1 MVLACWGGRY
11 SRLLV
16 NALQIQPVS
25 SQCLQFVSGFI
36 LQVVPLTEM
45 LRDPVFL
52 INKCRV

>member
-25 SQCLQFVSGFI
+25 SPCLQFVSGFI